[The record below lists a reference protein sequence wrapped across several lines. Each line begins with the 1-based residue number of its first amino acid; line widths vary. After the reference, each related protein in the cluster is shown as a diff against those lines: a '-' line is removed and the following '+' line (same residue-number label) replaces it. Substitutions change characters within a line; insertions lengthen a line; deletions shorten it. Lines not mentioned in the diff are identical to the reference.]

1 MPMTRESLPQFA
13 HRFTRPSDQALGI
26 AFRVQHPVQ
35 IGSQRCLRDRPLF
48 PATALL
54 AYPLPR
60 LIKPSSLHFSYSFP
74 DHFAADSR
82 LTGDQADPSLTHPP
96 VLRSYRI

>member
-1 MPMTRESLPQFA
+1 MPMTRESLPQLA

-35 IGSQRCLRDRPLF
+35 IGSQRCIRDSPLF

-60 LIKPSSLHFSYSFP
+60 LIKRSWLQSSNP
-74 DHFAADSR
+74 FASHSLNECGHTLE
-82 LTGDQADPSLTHPP
+82 LTDASPTNAPG
-96 VLRSYRI
+96 I